1 MMPTVILALADLR
14 RDWVLSL
21 CQILVLAAVL
31 TPLLVLVG
39 LDRGVVGRMLADLRE
54 DPAMR
59 EIGPRVT
66 GVNRFSE
73 AWLAGVRARP
83 DVEFVVGDARALAA
97 EVEATAAGDGAPVIV
112 TLVPTAAD
120 DPLRAQASAWAA
132 GRQSVVLSAAAA
144 RELDARVGTL
154 VTLLI
159 PRRRDD
165 RDESQLLRVR
175 VAAVLPERMMEEGRR
190 AILADAALVFA
201 VQQYRDGYALPGLGW
216 PGEPTLAAAPHYERF
231 RLYARTIG
239 DVAQLH
245 DWLLGQGI
253 EAVSRLGDIAP
264 VIALDHSLTRVL
276 VIIVAFASAGL
287 AGAIAATQW
296 SGVRRRKRE
305 LALLALVGYGR
316 GALLWIVLFQALVL
330 TILGTVAGLVL
341 FKLAAIS
348 IDLAFAA
355 VPGREGPACILR
367 ASDML
372 AASVVT
378 LLVAMAAASL
388 ASWQVAGIEPAQ
400 AVRDV

>member
-1 MMPTVILALADLR
+1 MMPTITLALADLR

-39 LDRGVVGRMLADLRE
+39 LDRGVVGRMLADLRD

-73 AWLAGVRARP
+73 AWLSGARVRP
-83 DVEFVVGDARALAA
+83 DVAFVVGDARALAA
-97 EVEATAAGDGAPVIV
+97 EVEATAAGDDAPVIV

-120 DPLRAQASAWAA
+120 DPVRAQSPAWAA
-132 GRQSVVLSAAAA
+132 GHESVVLSAAAA
-144 RELDARVGTL
+144 RELDARPGTL

-159 PRRRDD
+159 PRRRND
-165 RDESQLLRVR
+165 RDESQLLHVR
-175 VAAVLPERMMEEGRR
+175 VAAVLPERLMEEGRR

-201 VQQYRDGYALPGLGW
+201 VQQYRDGYAQPAFGW
-216 PGEPTLAAAPHYERF
+216 PGEIRPAAAPHYERF

-239 DVAQLH
+239 DVSRLH

-253 EAVSRLGDIAP
+253 EAVTRLSDIAP
-264 VIALDHSLTRVL
+264 VMALDHSLTRVL

-296 SGVRRRKRE
+296 SWVRRRKRE

-316 GALLWIVLFQALVL
+316 GALLWIVLLQALVL
-330 TILGTVAGLVL
+330 STLGTIAGLVL
-341 FKLAAIS
+341 FKLAAVS

-367 ASDML
+367 VSDML
-372 AASVVT
+372 SAAAAT
-378 LLVAMAAASL
+378 LLVAMAAASV
-388 ASWQVAGIEPAQ
+388 ASWQVAAIEPAQ